1 MPIMEYVACNLC
13 GKRDEEFLL
22 EARDDV
28 YKSSEEKFRIVR
40 CRQCSLVYL
49 NPRPE
54 ARELSRFYPD
64 SYKPF
69 KNNFTGFKYNPPQNP
84 KQKIIDVG
92 CGSGNFL
99 EKLHRADPTLAL
111 EGLDFDPRA
120 CAVARAKGFLVFEGT
135 LFEAKYP
142 DSHFDGVYMSH
153 YLEHVPDP
161 VATLVEVLR
170 ILKPGGRVMV
180 RLPNFNSISRMFFGG
195 HWAPLEPPRHFYH
208 FTPKTLEAVARKAGF
223 EKVLVSF
230 VHSSPKYFVQSLALM
245 FFSQK
250 QFRPY
255 KAGSLLMKIL
265 APLGWIVRGFS
276 VAGQMQLEAIK

>member
-1 MPIMEYVACNLC
+1 MEYVSCNLC
-13 GKRDEEFLL
+13 GSAQSSLQYEGRDL
-22 EARDDV
+22 V
-28 YKSSEEKFRIVR
+28 YRSAEDKFKIVK
-40 CRQCSLVYL
+40 CQNCGLVYL

-54 ARELSRFYPD
+54 VRELGQYYPD

-69 KNNFTGFKYNPPQNP
+69 KNNFTGSRYNPPQNP
-84 KQKIIDVG
+84 KQKIVDVG

-99 EKLHRADPTLAL
+99 ASLHRADPTLAL

-120 CAVARAKGFLVFEGT
+120 CAAARAKGFRVFEGT

-142 DSHFDGVYMSH
+142 ENHFDGVYMSH

-161 VATLVEVLR
+161 VATLFEALR

-180 RLPNFNSISRMFFGG
+180 RLPNFSSISRIIFGAR
-195 HWAPLEPPRHFYH
+195 WAPLEPPRHFYH

-230 VHSSPKYFVQSLALM
+230 VHSSPKYFVQSLALIL
-245 FFSQK
+245 FKQK
-250 QFRPY
+250 QLRPY
-255 KAGSLLMKIL
+255 KAGTLLMKTL
-265 APLGWIVRGFS
+265 APLGGLARGLGM
-276 VAGQMQLEAIK
+276 AGQLQLEAIK